1 MVRSGSDCWMD
12 FAMWYVDD
20 CVFYCIFN
28 CSLSLG
34 GYPLGAVEMKGGPVL
49 QEFA

>member
-1 MVRSGSDCWMD
+1 MV
-12 FAMWYVDD
+12 
-20 CVFYCIFN
+20 CVCVCVYYCIFN

-34 GYPLGAVEMKGGPVL
+34 VSTGPVEMKGGPVL